1 MCLLDLSEVQFFF
14 MLLQAISDFLPKKM
28 LKLHQM
34 KDEFPVVL
42 SIVFDTKLSI
52 RLNQIPQRITQSKWF
67 DGMK

>member
-1 MCLLDLSEVQFFF
+1 
-14 MLLQAISDFLPKKM
+14 M

-52 RLNQIPQRITQSKWF
+52 RLNQIESLKQWSKWF